1 MTAPHGNDNSSH
13 LACREAKV
21 YHNTL
26 RRIVENPKCLIPW
39 PNPNPN
45 PNPDVIKSR
54 HCNLTLTDV
63 TDVDKFSAAPLSE
76 NEGVWAVGCVESST

>member
-13 LACREAKV
+13 VACREPKV
-21 YHNTL
+21 YHITL

-45 PNPDVIKSR
+45 PNPDVIKS
-54 HCNLTLTDV
+54 
-63 TDVDKFSAAPLSE
+63 
-76 NEGVWAVGCVESST
+76 